1 MQLHLTPAD
10 WIVCLAALAFN
21 VGLGLY
27 LGLRSKGD
35 SSGFF
40 LAGRTLTWPIVGHR
54 LFDQYRLRTYGRAC
68 SGDSCR
74 YGLCAG
80 TVELIT
86 VVALGITAAV
96 LLPHYIKNKV
106 FTIPEF
112 LELRYRSE
120 ARMCFSGLMVFIC
133 IVTKMAFTLYAGAL
147 VMQAVTG
154 MGIMQSVCSWEQPPR
169 VVTIVGGF
177 GVVAYTDAIHSPIL
191 ILGSGIILFTGLHKV
206 GGWGAL
212 HGLVQ
217 HSPVPGAVHIHKP
230 WTDPIY
236 PFWGVVLTVLYA
248 GLFYWGMDQVNVQ
261 RLLGARDLKQARW
274 GAMFAA
280 FLKLTPV
287 FLFALPGVIALA
299 LNPRIG
305 TQDSRGAF
313 IWILDNL
320 LPAGL
325 RGYVLAALLGAVLCS
340 TIAVMNSIS
349 TIAVRDFILRFRPK
363 TTEAEQ
369 VTLGRFAIVVAMLL
383 GVGATGVI
391 AWQPE
396 GIYKYLQTIL
406 IYLSMPLAPAIIF
419 GVLSKR
425 VTFADEPP
433 HSSRG
438 SRFPRSLL
446 LTPCCPTRR
455 WPRGFF
461 HRSTI
466 RLPRTIP
473 TAGCGGSLLITLIL
487 FAVSA
492 FTKRTDPAKTRANHR
507 QLVWHCRAVPGR
519 LRLAFALAGYCRPY
533 RARLLVALVAWLAL
547 LGNDASS

>member
-21 VGLGLY
+21 VALGLY
-27 LGLRSKGD
+27 LGLLARKGD

-40 LAGRTLTWPIVGHR
+40 LAGRTLTWPIVGAS
-54 LFDQYRLRTYGRAC
+54 LFSTNIGSEHMVGL

-154 MGIMQSVCSWEQPPR
+154 MGIMQSVLLMGATTA
-169 VVTIVGGF
+169 VITIVGGF
-177 GVVAYTDAIHSPIL
+177 GVVAYTDAIHSPIM

-212 HGLVQ
+212 HELVQ
-217 HSPVPGAVHIHKP
+217 HSPVPDAMHIHKP

-305 TQDSRGAF
+305 AQDSRGAF

-383 GVGATGVI
+383 GVGAAGLI

-396 GIYKYLQTIL
+396 GIYKYLQTIS

-425 VTFADEPP
+425 VTFAGAAASFLSGIAFSALFVIDALLPNRTLAARVFPP
-433 HSSRG
+433 LHYPLTENYTYRG
-438 SRFPRSLL
+438 L
-446 LTPCCPTRR
+446 
-455 WPRGFF
+455 W
-461 HRSTI
+461 
-466 RLPRTIP
+466 
-473 TAGCGGSLLITLIL
+473 GSLLITLIL

-492 FTKRTDPAKTRANHR
+492 FTKRTDPAKLEQTTVNWSGTVEPFQGLSDWRLH
-507 QLVWHCRAVPGR
+507 LLGIAV
-519 LRLAFALAGYCRPY
+519 LTALAYW
-533 RARLLVALVAWLAL
+533 WLW
-547 LGNDASS
+547 